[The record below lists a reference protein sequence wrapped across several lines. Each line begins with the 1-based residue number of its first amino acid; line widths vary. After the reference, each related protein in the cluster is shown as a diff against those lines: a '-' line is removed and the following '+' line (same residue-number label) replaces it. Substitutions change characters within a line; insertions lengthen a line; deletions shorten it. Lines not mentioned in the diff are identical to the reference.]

1 VSPTE
6 VHQRFIDHI
15 GRNLVKPGMRYHGAQ
30 SMLTLAFKPEMTK
43 PLVEHVR
50 SLLDDGFNKQAFLVY
65 SYTQKSGAIEMI
77 CVHRIA

>member
-30 SMLTLAFKPEMTK
+30 SMLAFAFKPERK
-43 PLVEHVR
+43 SVVEHVR
-50 SLLDDGFNKQAFLVY
+50 SLLDDGFNKRAFLVY
-65 SYTQKSGAIEMI
+65 GYVQKSGAIEML